1 MLLHGNKEGSA
12 VVLGVEKEVGTASAF
27 REARPGGRNQICVD
41 EIVDTVEFYSIKI
54 YSFTGHDR
62 SARGRRWQLAIC
74 ADCLFDFFW
83 TCLQYFGRY
92 YYDRCYRYYRCYC
105 DRYSRHHCY
114 CVLLHNWPKARK
126 DEPRMATLQS
136 IAMSPSLWQ
145 QLEKPAPR
153 LVVETSRVA
162 IGAVAQADDVAA
174 AAAAAAVGVIAP
186 VVGGPPKGGFGPAE
200 QQALRHSPNV
210 DERSKN
216 E

>member
-1 MLLHGNKEGSA
+1 
-12 VVLGVEKEVGTASAF
+12 
-27 REARPGGRNQICVD
+27 
-41 EIVDTVEFYSIKI
+41 
-54 YSFTGHDR
+54 
-62 SARGRRWQLAIC
+62 
-74 ADCLFDFFW
+74 
-83 TCLQYFGRY
+83 
-92 YYDRCYRYYRCYC
+92 
-105 DRYSRHHCY
+105 
-114 CVLLHNWPKARK
+114 
-126 DEPRMATLQS
+126 MATLQS

-174 AAAAAAVGVIAP
+174 AAAAVGVIAP